1 MGSVVLAAIMR
12 FIGTPCRRL
21 LAGDGITS
29 VDFTVNNAHGIFE
42 RLSIDA
48 RAAKKSAP
56 AIGGTFGIAKNLDE
70 YQYRIC
76 SLLPSLADSNPAKV
90 QLQKYRIAI
99 IASFAALVATIKSGA
114 STAEWNI
121 HARALL
127 VESSDLYVAAA
138 AAATSSGQGM
148 QPTRAGDAFSFFG
161 VPEQEVDKAVK
172 QMYGY

>member
-1 MGSVVLAAIMR
+1 MK

-21 LAGDGITS
+21 LAGDGITT
-29 VDFTVNNAHGIFE
+29 VDFTVNNAHGIFD

-56 AIGGTFGIAKNLDE
+56 AIGDSFGIAKNLDE
-70 YQYRIC
+70 YQYRIG
-76 SLLPSLADSNPAKV
+76 SLLPSLADSNPAKI

-114 STAEWNI
+114 STAEWNV

-127 VESSDLYVAAA
+127 VGASDLYVAA
-138 AAATSSGQGM
+138 TSGQDM
-148 QPTRAGDAFSFFG
+148 QPAGAGGAFSFFR
-161 VPEQEVDKAVK
+161 VPEHEVERAVK
-172 QMYGY
+172 SMYGY